1 MLKDISLLFCYFHP
15 NKATQF
21 CRTFI
26 PNLSFQQAE
35 NFCNSIGILQ
45 QSATPSKFSGPQT
58 PLQQEGEGMY
68 LITPSNL

>member
-1 MLKDISLLFCYFHP
+1 L
-15 NKATQF
+15 
-21 CRTFI
+21 I

-68 LITPSNL
+68 LTLEVMQDTIF